1 MLHVSDGCVTIS
13 IPLTVVKLASLVAL
27 ASGSALVAYKLSKK
41 KIAYEATTSDDFNA
55 WGKVLLQWIS
65 DYRTKCKELPV
76 ISTVEP
82 NYLQKALPLTAPHQ
96 PESWQAIMTDL
107 DSKILPGI
115 THWEASNKFFAYF
128 KPHASYPAV
137 LGELLCAGLNVMG
150 FDWIA
155 SPACTELEVVT
166 LDWLA
171 NFLMLPKKFLGSSDG
186 PGGGVIQGSVGWG
199 ICLFLLS
206 MVHPELLSCLCMC
219 WCLGNWYRRGN
230 PRP

>member
-1 MLHVSDGCVTIS
+1 MRVQGENLVIEL
-13 IPLTVVKLASLVAL
+13 PLSTLKLASMALVLTGSAAL
-27 ASGSALVAYKLSKK
+27 AFKLSKK
-41 KIAYEATTSDDFNA
+41 KHSKYEATTADDFNE
-55 WGKVLLQWIS
+55 WGQALLSWIS
-65 DYRTKCKELPV
+65 DYRSRCRDLPV

-82 NYLQKALPLTAPHQ
+82 NYLQKALPNAAPTN
-96 PESWQAIMTDL
+96 PESWQLIMQDI

-171 NFLMLPKKFLGSSDG
+171 RFLNLPSKFLGSSNG
-186 PGGGVIQGSVGWG
+186 PGGGVIQGSV
-199 ICLFLLS
+199 S
-206 MVHPELLSCLCMC
+206 PK
-219 WCLGNWYRRGN
+219 
-230 PRP
+230 